1 MFHLIEASS
10 DRAGFLP
17 LMASIFTALLGEKTT
32 RRMLDKMRDM
42 IHFRRFVQAEF
53 IPSLIYTL
61 KWLVLAIFIGLLV
74 GTASA
79 FFLFALQWATDYRHS
94 HQYIIALLP
103 LGGFLIGWVYYRFGE
118 SVVKGNNQLL
128 EEFYNPLA
136 PIPLRMAPLVLFG
149 TIATHLFGGSAGREG
164 TAVQMGGAIADQF
177 TKWFKLKQIDRK
189 AIITLG
195 VAAGFASVFGTPLA
209 GAVFALE
216 WLIVGRVRYEAIL
229 PAFLGAY
236 VADYT
241 CGDFWHAHHTP
252 YEIPLIPDLS
262 LVNILWIIPAGICF
276 GLAGRL
282 FSKAIHFWSVVF
294 RNFIAYPPLRP
305 VAGGA
310 VIALMVFLIGTTRY
324 IGLGVP
330 VIEEAF
336 MDKLPWYDFLAKTVF
351 TSITLG
357 AGFKGG
363 EVTPLFYVGATMG
376 NMLSGAIPLPMAL
389 LAGMGFVAVFSGA
402 TNTPLSC
409 TLMGIELFG
418 AESGV
423 YMGLACVLAYL
434 FSGHSG
440 IYGSQVIG
448 SPKHASLVH
457 NKGKSLGKLE

>member
-1 MFHLIEASS
+1 MLE
-10 DRAGFLP
+10 RAREL
-17 LMASIFTALLGEKTT
+17 
-32 RRMLDKMRDM
+32 
-42 IHFRRFVQAEF
+42 IHFKKFTQYEF
-53 IPSLIYTL
+53 LPSLIYTV
-61 KWLVLAIFIGLLV
+61 KWLVLAITIGLLV

-79 FFLFALQWATDYRHS
+79 FFLFGLEWATNYREEHL
-94 HQYIIALLP
+94 YMIALLP
-103 LGGFLIGWVYYRFGE
+103 LGGLVIGWVYYKFGT

-128 EEFYNPLA
+128 EEFYNPLT

-177 TKWFKLKQIDRK
+177 TKWFKLKPVDRK

-209 GAVFALE
+209 GAIFALE
-216 WLIVGRVRYEAIL
+216 WLIVGRVRYESIL

-236 VADYT
+236 VADYA
-241 CGDFWHAHHTP
+241 CADLWEAHHTH
-252 YEIPLIPDLS
+252 YHIPFIPDLS
-262 LVNILWIIPAGICF
+262 LVNVLWIIPAGISF

-282 FSKAIHFWSVVF
+282 FAKATHFWAEIFKKAF
-294 RNFIAYPPLRP
+294 RYAPLRP
-305 VAGGA
+305 LVGGLMVA
-310 VIALMVFLIGTTRY
+310 VLVFLIGTTKY

-330 VIEEAF
+330 TIVEAF
-336 MDKLPWYDFLAKTVF
+336 DTKLPWYVFLGKIGF
-351 TSITLG
+351 TSLTLG

-363 EVTPLFYVGATMG
+363 EVTPLFYTGATLG
-376 NMLSGAIPLPMAL
+376 NMLSGFIPLPMAL
-389 LAGMGFVAVFSGA
+389 LAGMGFVGVFSGA

-423 YMGLACVLAYL
+423 YVGLACVVAYL

-448 SPKHASLVH
+448 SPKHSSLKDS
-457 NKGKSLGKLE
+457 KGKRLGEM